1 MNVALMIDDWCRVC
15 VWMHCY
21 GSSPQSA
28 SPESFMPLHELIVR
42 CLFTVQ
48 FKLAVRW
55 VTPGWPLADISAF
68 CTFLQGSSRHR
79 LSLSQISQA
88 LTAAVRW
95 LHYVPIWLVFAMTHL
110 LTPTSLFRPPTTI
123 DSSDKTDGDDD
134 KWTLRGRWY
143 GCIQM
148 SAHSPVTVKHVW
160 RCHPALSHGCTALL
174 WQWLQHLNAV
184 RTVMRVSLS
193 QTCNYCIMLYSCQNR
208 LQRARK
214 TPWGAK
220 LQT

>member
-1 MNVALMIDDWCRVC
+1 MQGLCVNALLWILTAVSQPWIIYAPSWTHSEMSFYSPIQA
-15 VWMHCY
+15 
-21 GSSPQSA
+21 GSEMGDPR
-28 SPESFMPLHELIVR
+28 L
-42 CLFTVQ
+42 
-48 FKLAVRW
+48 
-55 VTPGWPLADISAF
+55 TPADISAF

-110 LTPTSLFRPPTTI
+110 LTPTSLIRPPTTI

-174 WQWLQHLNAV
+174 WEWLLHLNAV

-220 LQT
+220 LQTQCIKSK